1 MNQSMSQGERPE
13 KKSRSNLSGIITL
26 NNQRTKEEDDLKNPI
41 EGEKRKESYL
51 REKTI
56 GLFATSADIGA
67 MVETYQNM
75 QHEDEKETKEAEVKQ
90 PCRSAVVMTR
100 PDSLPVSS
108 GALRWACLLW
118 ESKRTITT
126 TTNATALNI
135 NRRLL
140 LLFLIFEEPRRSLPM
155 GVPSFYR
162 WLASRYPKIV
172 TSAIEKTDED
182 DGIPAN
188 PNGLEFDNLY
198 LDMNGIIHPCFHP
211 EHDEVS
217 SYDEVFNNIFDYID
231 RIFNIVRPRKLL
243 YMAIDGV
250 APRAKMNQ
258 QRSRRFRNAKDR
270 LTLEEEEDR
279 LRKQYELEGKN
290 VLPKVESN
298 VEDSNI
304 ITPGTDFMHELS
316 KHLQNYIRLRITNHP
331 AWRSLRVI
339 LSDASSP
346 GEGEH
351 KIMSFIR
358 LQRTCKGYDPNT
370 SHVLYGLD
378 ADLIMLA
385 LATHE
390 VHFSILREN
399 VLVEATETSQAKLD
413 LSLGLEDTAEE
424 MSGLNVSKVNKK
436 KRLMK
441 KPYQFLH
448 VWVLRE
454 YLELDLKIPEMA
466 DKFVPDTERLIDD
479 FIFICFFAGN
489 DFLPHM
495 PTLEIHEGAVDLLM
509 HVYKE
514 EFKNLGGHLVDVQR
528 INDRKGCYIKLKRV
542 EKFILAVG
550 AFEDRI
556 FKKRAAIHDSKLRRI
571 LSDIQA
577 TEGHEEEDMY
587 SNFGLPCNSRSSN
600 NDMQIVENTKMLK
613 EQLKSHAREVSDVF
627 KSGLVTDLVKFGS
640 PGWRKRYYKCKFSA
654 ETDDDME
661 KMRKNLVEK
670 YTQGLCWVLLYYFSD
685 VPSWTW
691 FYPYHYGPFA
701 SDFKGL
707 SSIKVMFSKG
717 VPFKPFDQ
725 LMAVLPP
732 TSAHA
737 LPSPYQLLMTHEK
750 SSIIDFYPCD
760 FNTDMDGKR
769 FVWQGVCKL
778 PFIDEDRLL
787 SATKDIEKELSV
799 EEVQRNAVNLD
810 QLFVHSSENFASR
823 IISCFNE
830 VGFMKQNN
838 SMKTDSGV
846 SGDINGFVRPKLEAM
861 RDPDVLCVYYELPC
875 FSVHIPRVLDG
886 SIIPEKVV
894 SEEDIEE
901 IQLWHDVHG
910 YHNSSVSNRS
920 HNRTEGYTKN
930 HIVVSRNSCPDVPTV
945 GRSGWNP
952 RGRGRVQ
959 LHGSS
964 SGSCHYATRTSNDQ
978 SRSRATARG
987 NTHHPVRTN
996 SLNGQFWSVRSTDS
1010 GSSSNQSFN
1019 RWGDAPSSHG
1029 RGDANIGS
1037 WRRSN

>member
-1 MNQSMSQGERPE
+1 
-13 KKSRSNLSGIITL
+13 
-26 NNQRTKEEDDLKNPI
+26 
-41 EGEKRKESYL
+41 
-51 REKTI
+51 
-56 GLFATSADIGA
+56 
-67 MVETYQNM
+67 
-75 QHEDEKETKEAEVKQ
+75 
-90 PCRSAVVMTR
+90 
-100 PDSLPVSS
+100 
-108 GALRWACLLW
+108 
-118 ESKRTITT
+118 
-126 TTNATALNI
+126 
-135 NRRLL
+135 
-140 LLFLIFEEPRRSLPM
+140 M

-172 TSAIEKTDED
+172 TSAVEKTDGY

-188 PNGLEFDNLY
+188 PNGIEFDNLY

-231 RIFNIVRPRKLL
+231 RILNIVRPRKLL

-290 VLPKVESN
+290 VLPKMESN

-304 ITPGTDFMHELS
+304 ITPGTEFMYELS

-331 AWRSLRVI
+331 AWRSLKVI

-390 VHFSILREN
+390 VHFSILREIDE
-399 VLVEATETSQAKLD
+399 EAIP
-413 LSLGLEDTAEE
+413 GVV
-424 MSGLNVSKVNKK
+424 LNVILCTFIKLKCSFDH
-436 KRLMK
+436 LFLL
-441 KPYQFLH
+441 QFLH
-448 VWVLRE
+448 VWRLRE

-479 FIFICFFAGN
+479 FIFVCFFAGN

-550 AFEDRI
+550 AFEDKI

-571 LSDIQA
+571 LSTVQA
-577 TEGHEEEDMY
+577 AVCHEEEDMY
-587 SNFGLPCNSRSSN
+587 SNFDLPCNSRSTN
-600 NDMQIVENTKMLK
+600 NDLQIVENTKMLK
-613 EQLKSHAREVSDVF
+613 EQLKLHAREVSDVF

-701 SDFKGL
+701 SDLKGL

-717 VPFKPFDQ
+717 VPFKTFDQ

-737 LPSPYQLLMTHEK
+737 LPLPYQLLMTHEK

-769 FVWQGVCKL
+769 FLWQGVCKL

-799 EEVQRNAVNLD
+799 EEGQRNAVNLD
-810 QLFVHSSENFASR
+810 QLFVHSSESFASR
-823 IISCFNE
+823 IISSFNE

-838 SMKTDSGV
+838 SIKTDSGV

-875 FSVHIPRVLDG
+875 FSVHFPRVLDG

-894 SEEDIEE
+894 SEEDIKE

-910 YHNSSVSNRS
+910 YHNNSLSNRS

-930 HIVVSRNSCPDVPTV
+930 HIAVSRNSCPDVPTV

-952 RGRGRVQ
+952 RGPQMINLDPGLGGGIHALMWRPPAAEGDGTLELLV
-959 LHGSS
+959 LVVAHG
-964 SGSCHYATRTSNDQ
+964 GI
-978 SRSRATARG
+978 RALMWRPPAVEGDGTLELLVLVVARG
-987 NTHHPVRTN
+987 GIRALMWRPPAAE
-996 SLNGQFWSVRSTDS
+996 
-1010 GSSSNQSFN
+1010 
-1019 RWGDAPSSHG
+1019 GDGTLELLVLVVAHG
-1029 RGDANIGS
+1029 GMFVGKLLHEEIPIIL
-1037 WRRSN
+1037 